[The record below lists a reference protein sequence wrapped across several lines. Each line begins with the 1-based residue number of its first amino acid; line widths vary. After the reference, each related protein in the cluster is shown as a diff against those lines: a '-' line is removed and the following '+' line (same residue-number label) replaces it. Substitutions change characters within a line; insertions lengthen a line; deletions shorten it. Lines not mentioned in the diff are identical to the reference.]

1 MAEETPTPG
10 GAPAPREEAAADS
23 GRPSRRGP
31 IALIV
36 IASILLLLAAF
47 AVWAN
52 RQLLE
57 TDTWVDTSTELL
69 ANEEIQASVSTLL
82 VDALYENVDVEAQLS
97 EALPPDVQGLSGPLS
112 AGLRELATTA
122 AREILATPPGQDLWR
137 EANRTA
143 HEAFV
148 TVIEGGDGPISTED
162 GTVTLDLRPMV
173 EELSGRVGIA
183 LPGVLPED
191 AGQIEILQSDEIS
204 AVQTGADV
212 LTTVAWILVI
222 LSLGLFV
229 VAIWWAKTWRR
240 EALRATGWAFIIV
253 GILLVILRSVTGSA
267 VVGAL
272 ASSEAN
278 EPTVDAVW
286 SIGTSTLK
294 ALAVSLITYGV
305 IAVIGAWLAGKTSWA
320 VDVRRSLAPVFEERW
335 VAYGLLAVIVIILF
349 LVAPA
354 EGTTRLLPSLILI
367 VLLFVGFE
375 ALRRQTVLEFPDA
388 SWEETQQRWRKR
400 LPGGG
405 DGESG

>member
-1 MAEETPTPG
+1 MKVQ
-10 GAPAPREEAAADS
+10 RQDQAASD
-23 GRPSRRGP
+23 RPSRRGP
-31 IALIV
+31 IVV
-36 IASILLLLAAF
+36 IISASILLLLAAF

-69 ANEEIQASVSTLL
+69 AEEEVQSAVSTLL
-82 VDALYENVDVEAQLS
+82 VNALFENVDVEAQLN
-97 EALPPDVQGLSGPLS
+97 EGLPPEVQGLSGPLS
-112 AGLRELATTA
+112 AGLRELAKTA
-122 AREILATPPGQDLWR
+122 AAEILATAPVQHLWR

-148 TVIEGGDGPISTED
+148 TVVEGGDGPISAED

-173 EELSGRVGIA
+173 EELSGRVGIT
-183 LPGVLPED
+183 LPGKLPED

-222 LSLGLFV
+222 LSLALFV
-229 VAIWWAKTWRR
+229 LAIWWAKTWRR

-253 GILLVILRSVTGSA
+253 GLLAVILRSVTGNV

-272 ASSEAN
+272 ASGEAN
-278 EPTVDAVW
+278 EPVVDVVW

-294 ALAVSLITYGV
+294 VLAVSLITYGV
-305 IAVIGAWLAGKTSWA
+305 IAVIGTWLAGKTSWA
-320 VDVRRSLAPVFEERW
+320 KEVRRSLAPAFEERW
-335 VAYGLLAVIVIILF
+335 AAYGLLAVIVIVLF

-367 VLLFVGFE
+367 VLLAVGFE
-375 ALRRQTVLEFPDA
+375 TLRRQTLGEFPGA
-388 SWEETQQRWRKR
+388 SWEETSARWRKR
-400 LPGGG
+400 LPGGEG
-405 DGESG
+405 GRSDQ